1 MAKVIDAL
9 VAHGMRLQDLTIVGH
24 SLGCHISGRAAK
36 QLKSEGKIAVIIALD
51 PASVL
56 FDYFETDK
64 RLSETDAEY
73 VQVIH
78 TDGGHYSFE
87 FPLGHADFYPN
98 GGKNQPGCK
107 AKNAFASLVG
117 TSHRADDNESTV
129 LVIDSIRDNNFALFV
144 SADKCSHVRSHAL
157 YLESISTDFPSV
169 QCTNFE
175 EISRNKCTRSGV
187 IGKMGGDIGY
197 NSMKPSGV
205 FYLETYF
212 SPPYMKSIE
221 NFSAIE
227 YIEYTY
233 DETTGS
239 YAQMTAGK

>member
-1 MAKVIDAL
+1 MAHVLAKVIDAL

-117 TSHRADDNESTV
+117 TSHRADDNEWLIQS
-129 LVIDSIRDNNFALFV
+129 VITTLF
-144 SADKCSHVRSHAL
+144 CL
-157 YLESISTDFPSV
+157 FPQINV
-169 QCTNFE
+169 HMCVHMPCTW
-175 EISRNKCTRSGV
+175 KAYQPT
-187 IGKMGGDIGY
+187 
-197 NSMKPSGV
+197 
-205 FYLETYF
+205 
-212 SPPYMKSIE
+212 SPA
-221 NFSAIE
+221 FSAQPSKRYRGTNAPE
-227 YIEYTY
+227 AVLLAKWA
-233 DETTGS
+233 ETLATT
-239 YAQMTAGK
+239 Q